1 MGKRSILPT
10 GLREKLIVAF
20 SLMSIIP
27 LLVLGYV
34 VSIYVFPQ
42 IREIGNL
49 SLVIALAIGIALLGL
64 AVTWGFVMPVVKL
77 ASEAQAI
84 AHGELD
90 RQVEVEAGGEIGS
103 IGSALNQ
110 ITQRVRD
117 NMAQLHAYGEETKH
131 LNLEINRRI
140 LTLSHLLQVSNLIG
154 QSAKIEEVTAF
165 ILEKLAQVEETELN
179 CLLELDAQMGVF
191 TVRGCMGSDLGP
203 AVLQGSQIS
212 SPWLEK
218 VLREGRLV
226 VVDRERASAKGQVFL
241 NEQWGMTNAVLQPI
255 VSVGRGIAVLISANR
270 KKEFVFHGEV
280 LDLLKVFGKQAAIAI
295 ENDLLVKR
303 AEELKVIDELTGV
316 YNAGYMKNRL
326 EEEIQRAMR
335 YQRSCSLIVLNLD
348 NFRKIQDLHGVLAG
362 EGLLHQVAEI
372 LKTRVT
378 EVDRV
383 GRMGQDEFAIILPEK
398 NKREAIELAESIRR
412 TVEATRFTNGP
423 TPLPGLLTVCAGVS
437 ENPLDGSSEG
447 GLFAKAA
454 EAMKAAK
461 QQGKNKVLAA

>member
-34 VSIYVFPQ
+34 VSLYVFPQ

-49 SLVIALAIGIALLGL
+49 SLVVALAIGIALLGL
-64 AVTWGFVMPVVKL
+64 AVTWGFVMPVVRL

-90 RQVEVEAGGEIGS
+90 RQVEVEAGDEVGS

-154 QSAKIEEVTAF
+154 QSAKIEEVMAF

-179 CLLELDAQMGVF
+179 CLLELDSQGGVF
-191 TVRGCMGSDLGP
+191 TVRGCVGSDV
-203 AVLQGSQIS
+203 AQALQGARIS

-226 VVDRERASAKGQVFL
+226 VVDQERASAQGQTFL
-241 NEQWGMTNAVLQPI
+241 NGQWGMTNAVLQPI

-270 KKEFVFHGEV
+270 KKDFVFHGEI
-280 LDLLKVFGKQAAIAI
+280 LDLLKVFGKQAAIAV
-295 ENDLLVKR
+295 ENDMLVKR

-348 NFRKIQDLHGVLAG
+348 NFRKIQDLYGVLAG
-362 EGLLHQVAEI
+362 EGILHQVAEI

-398 NKREAIELAESIRR
+398 NKREAIELAESIRH

-447 GLFAKAA
+447 GLFSKAA
-454 EAMKAAK
+454 EAMKTAK